1 MMWKIKC
8 PHCTGF
14 VGPLMGGL
22 RDDYYGRG
30 RLCGSCGTIWRM
42 SIRGYQIMIAA
53 VLVVF
58 STGVAALYYHHW
70 LSQTYADL
78 LVAAWLLAWLFFFW
92 PMVYRTVWRMR
103 VKKP

>member
-42 SIRGYQIMIAA
+42 SASGYQTMIFS
-53 VLVVF
+53 VLIVF
-58 STGVAALYYHHW
+58 CVGVWALYHW
-70 LSQTYADL
+70 LQQLTADICC
-78 LVAAWLLAWLFFFW
+78 VVWVFAWLVFLW
-92 PMVYRTVWRMR
+92 PLVYRTLWRMR